1 MSFADPKLELRPK
14 LNIYTYRKQSVVG
27 MMQQGKP
34 QVVADKQESV
44 LLLKDSLRAA
54 PESLNDMDVLSARP
68 INLREFGDPQ
78 KGLV

>member
-1 MSFADPKLELRPK
+1 
-14 LNIYTYRKQSVVG
+14 

-68 INLREFGDPQ
+68 INLPECGDPQ
-78 KGLV
+78 RGLV